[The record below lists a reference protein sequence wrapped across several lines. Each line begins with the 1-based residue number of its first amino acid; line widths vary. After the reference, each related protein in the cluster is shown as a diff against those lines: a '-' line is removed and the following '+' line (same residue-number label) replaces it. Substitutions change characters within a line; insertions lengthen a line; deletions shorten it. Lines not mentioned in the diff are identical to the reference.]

1 MRRAAALVRAVTK
14 CRVVVGSVG
23 FGLVELPKPNVTE
36 EGFVTGLVEVGG
48 RRGPQ
53 LQLGHFWN
61 Q

>member
-1 MRRAAALVRAVTK
+1 MGGGARAGSNQVS
-14 CRVVVGSVG
+14 VVVGSVS
-23 FGLVELPKPNVTE
+23 FGVVELPKPNVTK

-53 LQLGHFWN
+53 LQLGLFWN